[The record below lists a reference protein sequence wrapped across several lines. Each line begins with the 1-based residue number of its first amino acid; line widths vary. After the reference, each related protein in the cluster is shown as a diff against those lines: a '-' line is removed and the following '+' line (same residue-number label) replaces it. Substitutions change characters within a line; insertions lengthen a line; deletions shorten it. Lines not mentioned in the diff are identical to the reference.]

1 MRIAIL
7 GASGFIGGR
16 AVEMLHLERAAEVRP
31 VARRAAGLAGAARF
45 ALDGRVADAFDAGA
59 LRMALEG
66 CDVVV
71 HCVAGDRRT
80 ILGTL
85 APTLEAADGAGV
97 RRLVYLSSASVHGQA
112 PAVGADER
120 SPLRTRG
127 QLPYNRAKVVA
138 ERTLLGLR
146 HRHAVEVVL
155 LRPGIVYGPRSR
167 WTIDLA
173 EDLLAG
179 RACLV
184 GEGEGVC
191 NAIYVDNLVHA
202 IRLAAAAPAAGV
214 DREAF
219 LVGDRESITWADFYR
234 PVARALGLD
243 LTDVC
248 RVRPGDSARG
258 QGADWWDRVLAARD
272 TTAGRAFLD
281 LFPERLR
288 SAVYSGL
295 GAWHG
300 FMRAPAA
307 EDAVGPAPSAPT
319 LEMSLLQSC
328 RHRLP
333 HAKAREV
340 LGYEPPVA
348 FEEACRRTVGW
359 LAFAGYPVR
368 DDAAGRGA
376 PSR

>member
-1 MRIAIL
+1 VRIAIL

-16 AVEMLHLERAAEVRP
+16 TVEMLHLERAAEVRP
-31 VARRAAGLAGAARF
+31 VTRTAAGLAGAARF

-59 LRMALEG
+59 LREALEG
-66 CDVVV
+66 CEVVV

-85 APTLEAADGAGV
+85 APTVTAARAAGV

-112 PAVGADER
+112 PAAGTDER

-127 QLPYNRAKVVA
+127 QLPYNRAKILA

-146 HRHAVEVVL
+146 KRHAVEVVL

-173 EDLLAG
+173 DDLLAG
-179 RACLV
+179 RAYLV
-184 GEGEGVC
+184 GEGDGIC
-191 NAIYVDNLVHA
+191 NGIYVDNLVHA
-202 IRLAAAAPAAGV
+202 IRLAAAAPAAAV
-214 DREAF
+214 DGEAF
-219 LVGDRESITWADFYR
+219 LVGDREPITWTELYR
-234 PVARALGLD
+234 PMARALGLD
-243 LTDVC
+243 LADIP
-248 RVRPGDSARG
+248 RVRPDLSLAAGP
-258 QGADWWDRVLAARD
+258 DWWDRVLVARD

-281 LFPERLR
+281 FFPERLR
-288 SAVYSGL
+288 FAVYSGL
-295 GAWHG
+295 GAWHD
-300 FMRAPAA
+300 FEHPSAA
-307 EDAVGPAPSAPT
+307 EDGAESRPPAPT
-319 LEMSLLQSC
+319 LEMALLQSC

-333 HAKAREV
+333 FAKARAV

-368 DDAAGRGA
+368 EDGGA
-376 PSR
+376 PPR